1 MSLRQPC
8 LNNTTAAAP
17 PELFTDVQEPTLI
30 CVYYSSTTTITT
42 VGHRRPDGPGFDQ
55 WGRGAPPSEP
65 PHGLPRGLGPR
76 VFLSMKLLVNVHT
89 RLHFHTTLLVSVYSV
104 TALVPV
110 NRFLLLDTQ
119 IFYSMTCPVF
129 KTGLYHLLHPSS
141 YSASS
146 IYIFSFLFY

>member
-65 PHGLPRGLGPR
+65 PHGPPRGLGPR
-76 VFLSMKLLVNVHT
+76 GFFVNETPSKRSHQ
-89 RLHFHTTLLVSVYSV
+89 TTLSHNTVSLSIFSHRFSSCQQ
-104 TALVPV
+104 VPASGHS
-110 NRFLLLDTQ
+110 D
-119 IFYSMTCPVF
+119 I
-129 KTGLYHLLHPSS
+129 LLHDV
-141 YSASS
+141 SS
-146 IYIFSFLFY
+146 I